1 MNGQSIVIKGEIS
14 GAEDLVIA
22 GRVEG
27 KIKLDGCVLT
37 LAPGSQVIGDVSAGT
52 LIVSGQI
59 EGEDIGTA
67 QQQRLEKPDPRE
79 EGIVARAVKC
89 DDDATWPPCRAEPVG
104 RRGLVA
110 GGGTKV
116 NPLPAHVVL
125 IDQPP
130 ESLLIG

>member
-37 LAPGSQVIGDVSAGT
+37 LAPGSQVVGDVSAGT

-59 EGEDIGTA
+59 EGTVVA
-67 QQQRLEKPDPRE
+67 TKRLE
-79 EGIVARAVKC
+79 ARATAVIEGEL
-89 DDDATWPPCRAEPVG
+89 TTPVL
-104 RRGLVA
+104 LVA
-110 GGGTKV
+110 EGATV
-116 NPLPAHVVL
+116 CAQIEMPARGARKPQLAVAV
-125 IDQPP
+125 
-130 ESLLIG
+130 

>member
-37 LAPGSQVIGDVSAGT
+37 LAPGSQVVGDVSAGT

-59 EGEDIGTA
+59 EGTLVA
-67 QQQRLEKPDPRE
+67 TKRLEVRATAVI
-79 EGIVARAVKC
+79 EGEL
-89 DDDATWPPCRAEPVG
+89 TTPVL
-104 RRGLVA
+104 LVA
-110 GGGTKV
+110 EGANV
-116 NPLPAHVVL
+116 SAQIEMPAREARKPQLAVAV
-125 IDQPP
+125 
-130 ESLLIG
+130 